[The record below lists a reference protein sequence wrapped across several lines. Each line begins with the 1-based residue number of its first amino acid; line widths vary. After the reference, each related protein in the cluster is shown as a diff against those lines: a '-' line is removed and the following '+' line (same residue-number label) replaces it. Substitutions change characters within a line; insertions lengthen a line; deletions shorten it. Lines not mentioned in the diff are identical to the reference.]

1 MKNKKGF
8 TLVELMTTVSLI
20 SIIAI
25 LLIRLTITLKTIYI
39 DGDMKTTLL
48 TKQGTMTDKIY
59 KDLKE
64 KDLSS
69 LTSCGENCVNF
80 NYIDGTKKLKINESK
95 KLITYGNYSIK
106 LNDSSYFGTSY
117 IDKYDGDV
125 GDVLSIK
132 IPIYNRMTK
141 GDYGIYI
148 TYQKDN
154 IEFDNSIVFSVSENI
169 YEEKIL
175 NGAYPVYSDN
185 LIPVTIENNGKV
197 RKADISSKW
206 YSYEDKK
213 WANAVVLKE
222 NTSYNKGDEI
232 PESNI
237 ESYFVWIPKYSY
249 KLFDLG
255 NYNNVINEKPTKS
268 NNKTISIKF
277 GIENT
282 KDSNNG
288 ECTTSLT
295 AGATGNCKV
304 GDYMTHPAFI
314 AMNSNGLWVGKYET
328 GYNGANS
335 KAEAQQNSDD
345 SSKIIIKPN
354 VFSWRNI
361 NVKNAFTASYNY
373 LRDNDSHMMK
383 NTEWGAVAYLSFSK
397 YGINKEVNINN
408 DSDYKTGYSASDET
422 DQSNY
427 PGEYGTDDSKTLA
440 YNTETGYKASTTG
453 NITGIYDMSGGA
465 HEYMASYISGTYGS
479 SGFASTDTYMGSAYS
494 KYFDTYP
501 SASSITT
508 YNKRIL
514 GDATGEAG
522 PFYNYADNDN
532 ISRYHNNWYA
542 DASYF
547 VMSSFPWF
555 YRGGDCNYGVLA
567 GQFYFGRY
575 TGEARG
581 FIDFRIVLT
590 K

>member
-80 NYIDGTKKLKINESK
+80 NYIDGTKKFKINESK

-106 LNDSSYFGTSY
+106 LGDGSYFGTSY

-154 IEFDNSIVFSVSENI
+154 IEFDNSIIFSISENI

-288 ECTTSLT
+288 ECTTPLT

-314 AMNSNGLWVGKYET
+314 SMNTNGLWVAKYET
-328 GYNGANS
+328 GYDGATTKN
-335 KAEAQQNSDD
+335 EAQQNSSD

-361 NVKNAFTASYNY
+361 NAKNAFTVSYNY
-373 LRDNDSHMMK
+373 LRSNDSHMMK
-383 NTEWGAVAYLSFSK
+383 NTEWGAVAILSHSK
-397 YGINKEVNINN
+397 YGIKKEININN
-408 DSDYKTGYSASDET
+408 NSDYKTGYSAVDDT
-422 DQSNY
+422 DQSII
-427 PGEYGTDDSKTLA
+427 PGIYGNDSTKTLA
-440 YNTETGYKASTTG
+440 YNTSTGYKASTTG

-465 HEYMASYISGTYGS
+465 WECMSSYRDSTYGS
-479 SGFASTDTYMGSAYS
+479 SSFESNDTFMSNQYS
-494 KYFDTYP
+494 KYFDAYLNN
-501 SASSITT
+501 SSITL
-508 YNKRIL
+508 YNNRIL
-514 GDATGEAG
+514 GDLTGEIG
-522 PFYNYADNDN
+522 PFYSYKDNDN
-532 ISRYHNNWYA
+532 NTRNHNNWYSDYA
-542 DASYF
+542 NMLESNN
-547 VMSSFPWF
+547 PWF
-555 YRGGDCNYGVLA
+555 YRGGYCGSGVLA
-567 GQFYFGRY
+567 GQFNFSRDSGGTFSD
-575 TGEARG
+575 TG
-581 FIDFRIVLT
+581 FRIVLI